1 MATKYVADST
11 EKAQEISRLKYH
23 YYTASNRKYHTP
35 EHHDAL
41 ADHKS
46 AKDAPASA
54 NQAAQRENQAF
65 IERLRDRMTELG
77 VGKEEIKQAENTA
90 PAMPYGMS
98 KQLAKGRTAIL
109 VIHGIGEQNPY
120 ETLDQFGR
128 NLMRY
133 LSFEGGINDLQI
145 SADRYDHNDSIEAR
159 IRLTTQNFGPQ
170 QGGGRPGLID
180 IYEYYWAP
188 QTEDKI
194 SYKETLSWL
203 IKTTLTPIRFL
214 NENVQAIAN
223 TRENVSDGKSQV
235 DESDEP
241 LTQGAIF
248 RREILRITWI
258 YLPLLFV
265 LGSMFYFLP
274 KAVQIP
280 AAITEILE
288 IWNRQRALIKILFTL
303 MTFCFSGVLVLNFV
317 VVRQLWKNWLRHK
330 RNQPVIAKGAWVW
343 QTFLSSLPFLSAGA
357 GLGWFLSVRLAFSPR
372 IHVSSQRYWDVLW
385 FLLAAGLAKMMQLFL
400 KSFVGDVAVY
410 TNADA
415 KAKNYLIR
423 KAILAG
429 STNAVIRLLR
439 EEDVVKANDTYDQ
452 VIVAGHSLGSVIAY
466 DTLNE
471 LLNKRESRE
480 DQLVGHVPAKTE
492 VTQDHLNKIAGLVTF
507 GSPLDKVHYFFR
519 QNVPRHQALRAQ
531 LLQFLQSFRKLP
543 SNADYGIYRLQRYDA
558 TGLNGVLWLN
568 AWSKQDP
575 VSGALHFYTGLT
587 RRHFEYRIPI
597 YAHLSYWE
605 DLRFYEFFAEPLLLG
620 NQATLRQKAMGAAV

>member
-1 MATKYVADST
+1 MNATDKT
-11 EKAQEISRLKYH
+11 
-23 YYTASNRKYHTP
+23 SNPARQH
-35 EHHDAL
+35 ENDAF
-41 ADHKS
+41 A
-46 AKDAPASA
+46 
-54 NQAAQRENQAF
+54 
-65 IERLRDRMTELG
+65 ERLRNRLMELG
-77 VGKEEIKQAENTA
+77 VSKDDIEKAKTQAP
-90 PAMPYGMS
+90 PAVPETS
-98 KQLAKGRTAIL
+98 RQLAKQRTAIL
-109 VIHGIGEQNPY
+109 VVHGIGEQNPY

-159 IRLTTQNFGPQ
+159 IRLSTQNFGPTQ
-170 QGGGRPGLID
+170 SSPGLID

-214 NENVQAIAN
+214 NENVEAIAN
-223 TRENVSDGKSQV
+223 TRENGAHEKKHP

-241 LTQGAIF
+241 LTRGAIF
-248 RREILRITWI
+248 RREILRIVWI

-265 LGSMFYFLP
+265 LGSLFYFLP
-274 KAVQIP
+274 QAVQIP
-280 AAITEILE
+280 AAIKGILE
-288 IWNRQRALIKILFTL
+288 SWNRQRPLIKILFTL
-303 MTFCFSGVLVLNFV
+303 MTFCFSGALVLNFV
-317 VVRQLWKNWLRHK
+317 VVRQLWTNWLRRK
-330 RNQPVIAKGAWVW
+330 RRQPAITKGTWVW
-343 QTFLSSLPFLSAGA
+343 QTFLSGLPFLSAGL
-357 GLGWFLSVRLAFSPR
+357 GVGWFLSVNLAFSPR
-372 IHVSSQRYWDVLW
+372 MYISAHVDSQNVRNVAL
-385 FLLAAGLAKMMQLFL
+385 FLLAAVFARIMQFFL

-410 TNADA
+410 TNINA
-415 KAKNYLIR
+415 KAKNFLIR

-439 EEDVVKANDTYDQ
+439 EEDVIRANDTYDQ

-471 LLNKRESRE
+471 LLNKRASRE
-480 DQLVGHVPAKTE
+480 DQIVGHVPAKTE
-492 VTQDHLNKIAGLVTF
+492 VTQDHLNKIRGLVTF

-519 QNVPRHQALRAQ
+519 ENVPQHQAIRAQ
-531 LLQFLQSFRKLP
+531 LLQFLQSFRKRP
-543 SNADYGIYRLQRYDA
+543 SNFDYGLYRLQRYDA

-605 DLRFYEFFAEPLLLG
+605 DLRFYEFFAEPMLLG
-620 NQATLRQKAMGAAV
+620 NQATLQQKAMGASV